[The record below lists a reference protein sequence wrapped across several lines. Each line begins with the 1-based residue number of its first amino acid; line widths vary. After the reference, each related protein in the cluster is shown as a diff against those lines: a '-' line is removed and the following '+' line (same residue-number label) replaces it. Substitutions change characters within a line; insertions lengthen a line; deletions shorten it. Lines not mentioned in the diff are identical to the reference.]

1 MRKSQSQVSDWM
13 TRNPVSISPNASL
26 VDAYDLMREHEV
38 RRLLVVER
46 ELVGIIT
53 QSDILRALPGLLEDG
68 DRETRL
74 MKVTRKVRDVM
85 TYDPVTVDP
94 EDTVQEAAERLLE
107 YQISGLPVI
116 SGGRPVGIITESDI
130 FRLVVE
136 SWTAEDDAS

>member
-1 MRKSQSQVSDWM
+1 MRRTQSQVSDWM
-13 TRNPVSISPNASL
+13 TRNPVTISPTASL
-26 VDAYDLMREHEV
+26 VEAYNLMRDNEV
-38 RRLLVVER
+38 RRLLVVDND
-46 ELVGIIT
+46 LIGMLT
-53 QSDILRALPGLLEDG
+53 QSDILRALPGLLDEG

-94 EDTVQEAAERLLE
+94 EDTIQEAAERMLE
-107 YQISGLPVI
+107 YEISGLPVI

-136 SWTAEDDAS
+136 SWSEAETE